1 MDRLWRFLLLLF
13 IFPAVVPSC
22 HLAAQVNQGQT
33 ANIVGEMRLERGAA
47 PDARIEVT
55 LQTHGLFVATSFTDG
70 NGNFH
75 FAKLDAGLYHVIV
88 NAERY
93 DPVDIEVE
101 VNPLFSTMNRV
112 VVTLRPKQADKSKD
126 EKAVAGG
133 NPNLVSPAEYR
144 AHYPKDA
151 LKQFEQGV
159 KAEKKNR
166 REEALRH
173 YQRAVELA
181 PQFYA
186 ARNNLGLAYMAKAD
200 FANAR
205 QQFEKVIS
213 INPADTEA
221 YFNLGNVYLLT
232 NNLPQAGQTIQEGL
246 QRQPDSAFGKFL
258 LGSVYSRTGNQQGAE
273 KLFTDCLRLDPSMHK
288 AHLALVNLYLQEQ
301 RKDDAIAQL
310 RAFLKDAPADPMAA
324 QVKQVLS
331 RLENGGAAAH

>member
-1 MDRLWRFLLLLF
+1 MGRLWHVFLLVIILWAL
-13 IFPAVVPSC
+13 VPPGQ
-22 HLAAQVNQGQT
+22 LAAQANQGQT
-33 ANIVGEMRLERGAA
+33 ANMVGAMHLDRGAA

-55 LQTHGLFVATSFTDG
+55 LQTHGLFVANSFTDG
-70 NGNFH
+70 NGNFS
-75 FAKLDAGLYHVIV
+75 FGNLDAGLYHVVV
-88 NAERY
+88 NDEKY
-93 DPVDIEVE
+93 EPVDIQVE

-112 VVTLRPKQADKSKD
+112 VVTLRPKQAEKSKD
-126 EKAVAGG
+126 EKAVSGG

-159 KAEKKNR
+159 KAERKNK

-186 ARNNLGLAYMAKAD
+186 ARNNLGLAYMAQSD
-200 FANAR
+200 FPKAR
-205 QQFEKVIS
+205 QQFEKVIG

-232 NNLPQAGQTIQEGL
+232 NNLQQAGQTIQEGL

-273 KLFTDCLRLDPSMHK
+273 KLFTDCLRLDPSMYK

-301 RKDDAIAQL
+301 RKEDAIAQL

-324 QVKQVLS
+324 QVKQVLK
-331 RLENGGAAAH
+331 RLENGEGAAH